1 MKALWLGI
9 KTRLKQMPKWLKV
22 VIIIGLIAAL
32 GAAMIMVKTAR
43 GSAVPVQS
51 AKVSRQDLERS
62 VITSGRLK
70 AVEEQEFFT
79 PEESTV
85 MELNV
90 KLGDRVKKGDILGR
104 LDTLEL
110 ERKYQTALANLA
122 GKKAE
127 LARAEAQDDELNLE
141 EAQASYEK
149 AKNQLERVNSL
160 YAAGAASLT
169 ELENAKVEL
178 LRANTIYQQAR
189 TKVEKSA
196 SSLEISALKAQCD
209 LAAQQVAQAKERLDM
224 GTFVAREDGVVIAVD
239 TKKGSKVMEGTRIIV
254 IGNDQNLEVSASVNE
269 IDAGSIKVGQP
280 VAISCMSLPGQEFA
294 GKVSRVGAA
303 AIVQSGSSGENVNIP
318 VTVRL
323 NSHQDNL
330 KIGYTVDMTIKTATM
345 RDVISVPIEA
355 LFERNGRTMVYVIKN
370 GMLKERVIKTR
381 PGNEL
386 YDVAVKGLKANEEIV
401 LNPDPNLKPGQ
412 KVTTAPKGEKK

>member
-1 MKALWLGI
+1 MKKMKALWLGI

-196 SSLEISALKAQCD
+196 SSLEISPPF
-209 LAAQQVAQAKERLDM
+209 R
-224 GTFVAREDGVVIAVD
+224 TFSAY
-239 TKKGSKVMEGTRIIV
+239 SII
-254 IGNDQNLEVSASVNE
+254 IPNASVNLLF
-269 IDAGSIKVGQP
+269 I
-280 VAISCMSLPGQEFA
+280 L
-294 GKVSRVGAA
+294 
-303 AIVQSGSSGENVNIP
+303 VN
-318 VTVRL
+318 
-323 NSHQDNL
+323 
-330 KIGYTVDMTIKTATM
+330 G
-345 RDVISVPIEA
+345 
-355 LFERNGRTMVYVIKN
+355 
-370 GMLKERVIKTR
+370 
-381 PGNEL
+381 
-386 YDVAVKGLKANEEIV
+386 
-401 LNPDPNLKPGQ
+401 
-412 KVTTAPKGEKK
+412 